1 MRMASSVGISHRE
14 AVGNLANG
22 VGIRVSLTLA
32 IESKMMVTSVS
43 SITSVSGVTDSSDDS
58 NIMRMASSVGIGH
71 RESVSNLANSVGIRV
86 SFTLAI
92 VTSVATIE
100 TSITSIATVTNGSI
114 SRDKAMAVINSSDT
128 TKGMSSS
135 NLTNCVGIRI
145 TVSFTLAI
153 EAVMDTSIASIATIV
168 ATVTDSSIS
177 RDKAMAIVNS
187 SNDTMAI
194 TMGHLSYG
202 VRLTVCQGSTC
213 QDNTKE
219 ESHHAVFYG
228 DTLTTTPMY

>member
-1 MRMASSVGISHRE
+1 MRMASSVGIGHRE

-32 IESKMMVTSVS
+32 IESMMVTSES
-43 SITSVSGVTDSSDDS
+43 SITSISGVTDSSDDS

-92 VTSVATIE
+92 VTSVA
-100 TSITSIATVTNGSI
+100 SIATVTNGSI
-114 SRDKAMAVINSSDT
+114 SRDKAMAVINSSDN

-145 TVSFTLAI
+145 TVSFTLAV
-153 EAVMDTSIASIATIV
+153 EAVMNTSIASIATIV
-168 ATVTDSSIS
+168 ATVTNGSIS

-228 DTLTTTPMY
+228 DTLTTTGPHVLCV

>member
-1 MRMASSVGISHRE
+1 MVTAINTTITSIATVSDSSITSYMTMSIVNSGDNSDIVRMASSVGIGLRE
-14 AVGNLANG
+14 SVSNLANG

-32 IESKMMVTSVS
+32 I
-43 SITSVSGVTDSSDDS
+43 
-58 NIMRMASSVGIGH
+58 
-71 RESVSNLANSVGIRV
+71 
-86 SFTLAI
+86 
-92 VTSVATIE
+92 VTSVATIDTSI
-100 TSITSIATVTNGSI
+100 TSITSIATVSDGSI
-114 SRDKAMAVINSSDT
+114 SRHKAMAVINSGDNT
-128 TKGMSSS
+128 IGMSMS

-145 TVSFTLAI
+145 TVGFTFSV
-153 EAVMDTSIASIATIV
+153 EAVMDTSITSIATIV

-202 VRLTVCQGSTC
+202 VRLTVCQGNTC

-228 DTLTTTPMY
+228 DTL

>member
-1 MRMASSVGISHRE
+1 MRIVSSVGIGHRE

-43 SITSVSGVTDSSDDS
+43 SITSVSRVTDSSDDS
-58 NIMRMASSVGIGH
+58 NIVRMASSVSIGH
-71 RESVSNLANSVGIRV
+71 RKAVGNLANGVGIRV
-86 SFTLAI
+86 SLTLSI

-100 TSITSIATVTNGSI
+100 TSIASIATVTNGSI
-114 SRDKAMAVINSSDT
+114 SRDKAMAVINSSDNT
-128 TKGMSSS
+128 IGMSSS

-145 TVSFTLAI
+145 TVSFTFAV

-168 ATVTDSSIS
+168 ATVTNSSIS
-177 RDKAMAIVNS
+177 RDKAMAIVDS

-213 QDNTKE
+213 QD
-219 ESHHAVFYG
+219 SHHAVFYG
-228 DTLTTTPMY
+228 DTLTTTGPH

>member
-1 MRMASSVGISHRE
+1 MRMASSVGIGHRE

-58 NIMRMASSVGIGH
+58 I
-71 RESVSNLANSVGIRV
+71 
-86 SFTLAI
+86 
-92 VTSVATIE
+92 
-100 TSITSIATVTNGSI
+100 
-114 SRDKAMAVINSSDT
+114 
-128 TKGMSSS
+128 GMSSG

-145 TVSFTLAI
+145 TVSFTLAV

-168 ATVTDSSIS
+168 ATVTNSSIS
-177 RDKAMAIVNS
+177 RHKAMAIVNT

-228 DTLTTTPMY
+228 DTLTTTGPM

>member
-1 MRMASSVGISHRE
+1 MRMASSVGIGHRE
-14 AVGNLANG
+14 SVGNLANS

-32 IESKMMVTSVS
+32 IESMMVTSVS

-58 NIMRMASSVGIGH
+58 NIVRMASSVGVGH
-71 RESVSNLANSVGIRV
+71 RESVGNLANGVGIRV
-86 SFTLAI
+86 SLTLAI
-92 VTSVATIE
+92 VTSVTTID
-100 TSITSIATVTNGSI
+100 TSIPSITSIATVTNGSI
-114 SRDKAMAVINSSDT
+114 SRHKAMAVINSGDNTIS
-128 TKGMSSS
+128 MSMS

-145 TVSFTLAI
+145 TVGFTFSV

-202 VRLTVCQGSTC
+202 VRLTVCQGNTC

-228 DTLTTTPMY
+228 DTL

>member
-1 MRMASSVGISHRE
+1 MRMASSVCIGHRKAE
-14 AVGNLANG
+14 GNLANG
-22 VGIRVSLTLA
+22 VGIRVSLTL
-32 IESKMMVTSVS
+32 T
-43 SITSVSGVTDSSDDS
+43 
-58 NIMRMASSVGIGH
+58 
-71 RESVSNLANSVGIRV
+71 
-86 SFTLAI
+86 I
-92 VTSVATIE
+92 VTSVA
-100 TSITSIATVTNGSI
+100 SKATVTNGAI
-114 SRDKAMAVINSSDT
+114 SRDKAMAVINSSDNT
-128 TKGMSSS
+128 IGMSSS

-145 TVSFTLAI
+145 TVSFTFAV

-187 SNDTMAI
+187 SNDTMAL

-213 QDNTKE
+213 QNNTKE

-228 DTLTTTPMY
+228 DTLTTTGE